1 MNGRLQHRLAAALGL
16 TAILL
21 GSASCGDLV
30 RQGKAPSFLVID
42 SLTGASGAKPGEFG
56 GTLQSDVVTLDK
68 TTHAPTYF
76 EDLGH
81 VALRMLLKDAGSPG
95 GEATPSAINAITVTR
110 YHVSYRRS
118 DGRNV
123 QGVDIPYAFD
133 GAITTTV
140 STSPA
145 EMNFTIVRIQ
155 AKVEQPLL
163 ALARAGSAIAI
174 STIAEVTFYG
184 HDQAGN
190 DVSQTGSISINFADW
205 ADPTS

>member
-1 MNGRLQHRLAAALGL
+1 MNGRLQHRLVTALGL

-30 RQGKAPSFLVID
+30 MKGKAPSFLVID
-42 SLTGASGAKPGEFG
+42 QLTGASGAAPGQFS
-56 GTLQSDVVTLDK
+56 GTLQSDVVTK
-68 TTHAPTYF
+68 GSYF

-81 VALRMLLKDAGSPG
+81 VSLRMLIKDQGTPG
-95 GEATPSAINAITVTR
+95 AEATPSPLNAITVTR

-118 DGRNV
+118 DGHNI
-123 QGVDIPYAFD
+123 QGVAVPYSFD
-133 GAITTTV
+133 GAATATV

-145 EMNFTIVRIQ
+145 ELVFSIVRIQ

-163 ALARAGSAIAI
+163 ALAKQGGTLAIA
-174 STIAEVTFYG
+174 TIAEVTFYG

-190 DVSQTGSISINFADW
+190 DVSQMGSISINFADW
-205 ADPTS
+205 ADPT

>member
-30 RQGKAPSFLVID
+30 RQGKSPAFLVID
-42 SLTGASGAKPGEFG
+42 ALTGASGAAPGNFG
-56 GTLQSDVVTLDK
+56 GTLQSDVLTK
-68 TTHAPTYF
+68 GSYF

-81 VALRMLLKDAGSPG
+81 VSFRILIKDPGSPG
-95 GEATPSAINAITVTR
+95 AESTPSALNAITVNR

-123 QGVDIPYAFD
+123 QGVDVPYAFD
-133 GAITTTV
+133 GAITATV

-145 EMNFTIVRIQ
+145 EVNFTIVRIQ
-155 AKVEQPLL
+155 SKIEPPLL
-163 ALARAGSAIAI
+163 ALAKQGGSLAIL
-174 STIAEVTFYG
+174 TIADVTFYG

-190 DVSQTGSISINFADW
+190 DVAQTGSISINFADW
-205 ADPTS
+205 ADPT